1 MRFAL
6 VALVLVLA
14 TLPAAAAPSRDGKP
28 MRERERSES
37 AHVIEGKV
45 VGVDRATRVV
55 EMNDGTRLKVPAHLD
70 TPGGVAPGDVVRLEY
85 EERSGENVVTSVEV
99 CPLGDVL
106 A

>member
-1 MRFAL
+1 VRSAL
-6 VALVLVLA
+6 VVLVLVLVA
-14 TLPAAAAPSRDGKP
+14 LPAAAAPPKGDKP

-45 VGVDRATRVV
+45 VRVDRATRVV

-70 TPGGVAPGDVVRLEY
+70 TPGVVAPGDVVRIEY
-85 EERSGENVVTSVEV
+85 EEQSGENVVTSVEV
-99 CPLGDVL
+99 DPLGDVL